1 MRGKEAVV
9 WGNGMQKKERIP
21 RLYQPMNLTVSVRV
35 DSDVLN

>member
-9 WGNGMQKKERIP
+9 WGDGMQKKEQIP
-21 RLYQPMNLTVSVRV
+21 KFYQPMNLTMGVRV